1 MYSLKGVA
9 AALYVNAAIGAGMLC
24 TGQLQG
30 RVVGAPSAEGAR
42 SWLLRGQILFR
53 MFELHQAGVQMQHAS
68 GITCAG
74 GIKHLVLRQ
83 RLGKWEHRFVI
94 QLLGPTMR
102 EFIAQGAQ
110 SQRGVQ
116 LVLENNLLPGLA
128 CASAPLECLRDLSSQ
143 DVVAVPARPDA
154 ALAALLEVA
163 SHCLGLNPEGMSS
176 SPPLEHVC
184 VSLVLAPEYEALA
197 RSRAGR
203 HEKAAAA

>member
-1 MYSLKGVA
+1 MYSLKDVA

-30 RVVGAPSAEGAR
+30 RVVGAPSAAGAR
-42 SWLLRGQILFR
+42 SWLLKGQLHFR

-68 GITCAG
+68 GVTCAG

-83 RLGKWEHRFVI
+83 RLGQWEHRFVI

-102 EFIAQGAQ
+102 EFIAQDPQ
-110 SQRGVQ
+110 MGVQ

-128 CASAPLECLRDLSSQ
+128 CAKAPLECLRGLGSQ
-143 DVVAVPARPDA
+143 DVVAVPARPEA

-163 SHCLGLNPEGMSS
+163 SHCLALNPEGMSS
-176 SPPLEHVC
+176 SSPLEHVC

-197 RSRAGR
+197 RSYAGR
-203 HEKAAAA
+203 HEKAAAG